1 MHTVKITN
9 LPEDAKEN
17 DMYSIFGSCG
27 LILSVSVIRSSDHA
41 STAYVSFSDAD
52 SQKKA
57 LLKNGYLI
65 LGRCISTSPWEA
77 TSHDQ
82 SITYSQV
89 EPKDHPD
96 ETTHDLAAGKY
107 YEHETLDDVSNLLDF
122 DPEDLNLEGVD
133 FNDFG
138 PQDVT
143 NDLNLEDFEFYEFD
157 IHSSN
162 FKEHIANAESAII
175 VNTTAGL
182 TLDNPSG

>member
-9 LPEDAKEN
+9 LPEDAKES

-27 LILSVSVIRSSDHA
+27 LILLVRVIRSSDHA
-41 STAYVSFSDAD
+41 STASVSFSDAD
-52 SQKKA
+52 SLKKA
-57 LLKNGYLI
+57 LLMDGYFI
-65 LGRCISTSPWEA
+65 LGRCVSTSPSEA

-89 EPKDHPD
+89 EPKDHPV

-107 YEHETLDDVSNLLDF
+107 YEHETLDDVSNVLDA
-122 DPEDLNLEGVD
+122 DLEDLNLEGVV

-143 NDLNLEDFEFYEFD
+143 NDLN
-157 IHSSN
+157 
-162 FKEHIANAESAII
+162 ES
-175 VNTTAGL
+175 G
-182 TLDNPSG
+182 GF